1 MTIDLRMA
9 HIVLVAGSDDLDLA
23 RCRNADSP
31 MSEELPDYA
40 GESDLDAARTTD
52 CPTPESSVNG
62 EAGDGSLSGEGRTST
77 LM

>member
-1 MTIDLRMA
+1 MPDSDL
-9 HIVLVAGSDDLDLA
+9 LA
-23 RCRNADSP
+23 ACRCRAAESP

-62 EAGDGSLSGEGRTST
+62 EAGDGSISGEGHM
-77 LM
+77 L

>member
-1 MTIDLRMA
+1 MPD
-9 HIVLVAGSDDLDLA
+9 SDPLA
-23 RCRNADSP
+23 ACRCRAAESP

-62 EAGDGSLSGEGRTST
+62 EAGDGSISGEGHM
-77 LM
+77 L